1 MRWVFCHVTIQ
12 QISSG
17 EETFDISDYTP
28 VYFTEYASP
37 SPPSH
42 FQWRDR
48 GQKHERG
55 TPLFGY
61 SYSILHFV
69 YIQKWRAKKKAKNG
83 NEGMEER
90 KLLSP
95 APLSVRLKQTEGTP
109 YEQLPHYWTNQR
121 FLRSVEVSY
130 LIYIYVVW
138 QDVLPS
144 RAHESKVWN
153 TRESTLSVLTGRN
166 ASFTTIPN
174 CLSMDGQTERLA
186 DFWIKISIKYWI

>member
-1 MRWVFCHVTIQ
+1 MKRNKKR
-12 QISSG
+12 G
-17 EETFDISDYTP
+17 
-28 VYFTEYASP
+28 
-37 SPPSH
+37 PP
-42 FQWRDR
+42 
-48 GQKHERG
+48 
-55 TPLFGY
+55 PFGY

-69 YIQKWRAKKKAKNG
+69 YIQKWRAKKKEKNR

-95 APLSVRLKQTEGTP
+95 APLSVRLEETEGTP

-121 FLRSVEVSY
+121 FLRSVEVPY

-153 TRESTLSVLTGRN
+153 MRESTLSVLTGRN

>member
-48 GQKHERG
+48 GQKHEMG
-55 TPLFGY
+55 TL
-61 SYSILHFV
+61 SLRLLLKHLTLCLHSEV
-69 YIQKWRAKKKAKNG
+69 KSEEKRKNG

-90 KLLSP
+90 QSRP
-95 APLSVRLKQTEGTP
+95 QGFSLKKMGPT
-109 YEQLPHYWTNQR
+109 H
-121 FLRSVEVSY
+121 FLREKPWGRGWKNENWSLQPRS
-130 LIYIYVVW
+130 LC
-138 QDVLPS
+138 
-144 RAHESKVWN
+144 AWN
-153 TRESTLSVLTGRN
+153 KLREHLT
-166 ASFTTIPN
+166 SSSHITE
-174 CLSMDGQTERLA
+174 QTSGFFALLKCR
-186 DFWIKISIKYWI
+186 I

>member
-1 MRWVFCHVTIQ
+1 MRWVFCLVTIQ
-12 QISSG
+12 QINSG

-37 SPPSH
+37 SPLSL

-48 GQKHERG
+48 GQNMKRG
-55 TPLFGY
+55 PPPFGY

-69 YIQKWRAKKKAKNG
+69 YIQKWRAKKKEKNG

-90 KLLSP
+90 KIALSSP
-95 APLSVRLKQTEGTP
+95 ALCASGTNWGKTP

-121 FLRSVEVSY
+121 FLRSVEVPY

-144 RAHESKVWN
+144 RG
-153 TRESTLSVLTGRN
+153 RTGVKCETCEN
-166 ASFTTIPN
+166 PLFQ
-174 CLSMDGQTERLA
+174 C
-186 DFWIKISIKYWI
+186 